1 MTAEMII
8 RCMGANGRYAGYENM
23 ISCLEI
29 IRKNPKKLVA
39 LEKLVYVYVA
49 EEDGVSMN
57 CLERRLDLLVTLLT
71 KTAKPS
77 QWILLELNPNKKP
90 SVGEFLEAVTWYLR
104 QIDCHRASAKEWF
117 NA

>member
-29 IRKNPKKLVA
+29 IRKNPRKLVA

-49 EEDGVSMN
+49 EEDGVSLN

-90 SVGEFLEAVTWYLR
+90 SVG
-104 QIDCHRASAKEWF
+104 
-117 NA
+117 